1 MHKFSFQSLL
11 TRICVGGLA
20 LLGFGCEE
28 EGGGEGGECMYGTP
42 VSSFEIKGKVVTEDG
57 NDVVGA
63 SVRVT
68 DPQTPSG
75 VYSYN
80 VTKTGEDGTYIS
92 AYERFP
98 SQNKAKVVCI
108 PADPALEADSVTI
121 DMKYNDNKHKND
133 PWYFGHADATVDFTL
148 KKKKADQ

>member
-1 MHKFSFQSLL
+1 MNMHKFSFQSLL

-20 LLGFGCEE
+20 LLGFGCDDYK
-28 EGGGEGGECMYGTP
+28 CMYGTP
-42 VSSFEIKGKVVTEDG
+42 TGSFEIKGKVVTEDG

-68 DPQTPSG
+68 GPQTPSG
-75 VYSYN
+75 VYSYDE
-80 VTKTGEDGTYIS
+80 TKTGDDGTYIS
-92 AYERFP
+92 KGDCFP
-98 SQNKAKVVCI
+98 DVKAKVVCI

-121 DMKYNDNKHKND
+121 DMKYVDKEHKND
-133 PWYFGHADATVDFTL
+133 SWYEGHADTTVDFTL

>member
-1 MHKFSFQSLL
+1 MYMRNFSFQSLL

-20 LLGFGCEE
+20 LLGFGCDDYK
-28 EGGGEGGECMYGTP
+28 CMYGTP
-42 VSSFEIKGKVVTEDG
+42 TGSFEIKGKVVTEDG

-63 SVRVT
+63 SVRVA
-68 DPQTPSG
+68 DPQFSSG
-75 VYSYN
+75 VYSYTE
-80 VTKTGEDGTYIS
+80 TKTGEDGAYIS

-98 SQNKAKVVCI
+98 ANNKAKVVCI